1 MSENESLFTFY
12 PDDCADV
19 SKNLNYFSSNGIR
32 MSNFLPTAV
41 KFNEFGLFRLA
52 LPGFPD
58 RIDPDPGSS
67 SSQSSSL
74 ISLKEVKIL

>member
-19 SKNLNYFSSNGIR
+19 SKIGIYFSSNGIR
-32 MSNFLPTAV
+32 MSNFLPTPV

-74 ISLKEVKIL
+74 ISLKEVKIR